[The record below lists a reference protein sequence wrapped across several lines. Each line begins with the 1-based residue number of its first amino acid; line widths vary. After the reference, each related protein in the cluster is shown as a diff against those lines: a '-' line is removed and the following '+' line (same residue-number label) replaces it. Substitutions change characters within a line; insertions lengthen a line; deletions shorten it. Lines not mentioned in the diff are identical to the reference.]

1 MTIKRFV
8 NIQLKRLERT
18 NNKFIIDYIKILEK
32 KHNNKIKEVNNKIK
46 EANNKILN
54 NISNIFGTITLG
66 IIITDVYLRNK

>member
-32 KHNNKIKEVNNKIK
+32 KHNNKIKE
-46 EANNKILN
+46 ANNKLLN
-54 NISNIFGTITLG
+54 HISNIFGTITLG